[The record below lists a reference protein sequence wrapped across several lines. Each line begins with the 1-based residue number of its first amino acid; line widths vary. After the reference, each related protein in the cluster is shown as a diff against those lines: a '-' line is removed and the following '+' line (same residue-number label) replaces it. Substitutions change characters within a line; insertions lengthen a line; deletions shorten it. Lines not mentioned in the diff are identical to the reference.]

1 MRGAI
6 VVDGEVRNVVLF
18 DPGWKPEEGVVI
30 ETDTAEIGW
39 SYVDGAFI
47 APPAPEPEPPP
58 RRYVRK
64 LLILDRLSD
73 AGLFDAA
80 FAALGGP
87 GEVGYERWQAASEI
101 AADDAQVRG
110 LLTAIGADPDVILAP
125 E

>member
-1 MRGAI
+1 MRYRLEVAAT
-6 VVDGEVRNVVLF
+6 GEILRFQDF
-18 DPGWKPEEGVVI
+18 DERPDDPVGKGWRWVEDP
-30 ETDTAEIGW
+30 AQ
-39 SYVDGAFI
+39 
-47 APPAPEPEPPP
+47 PPT
-58 RRYVRK
+58 RYVRK

-87 GEVGYERWQAASEI
+87 GEVGYERWQAAAEI

-110 LLTAIGADPDVILAP
+110 LLAAIGAGPDVILAP